1 MAPPLH
7 RPPAG
12 HPTHRRPP
20 PGRTA
25 TLTTLVALSAL
36 VPGALQAAPVDD
48 AVAALQRDWE
58 VVRYQAPSSDRAK
71 LYEKLAARAHEISAA
86 FAGQAAPLV
95 LEGVIVSSLA
105 AERGGFSALG
115 LAKRAKALYEQSLQI
130 DPRALGGLACD
141 GLGVLYFKV
150 PGWPLAF
157 GDKDKAGDWL
167 RQALAVDPEGLDAN
181 FHYGEYL
188 LETHR
193 EAEARAYLER
203 VLKAPS
209 RPGRNIGDT
218 ARREEARALLA
229 RLKAS

>member
-1 MAPPLH
+1 MAPPLR

-12 HPTHRRPP
+12 HPAHHRPP

-36 VPGALQAAPVDD
+36 VPGAL
-48 AVAALQRDWE
+48 
-58 VVRYQAPSSDRAK
+58 
-71 LYEKLAARAHEISAA
+71 LAARAHEVSAA

-141 GLGVLYFKV
+141 GLGMLYFKV

-157 GDKDKAGDWL
+157 GDKDKAGEWL
-167 RQALAVDPEGLDAN
+167 REALAVDPDGLDAN

-218 ARREEARALLA
+218 ARREEARELLA